1 MNSFEAKIYWQVP
14 NLSGIV
20 STITAISKIPLK
32 SGFFQNNEFPDV
44 KWELV
49 LQLDA
54 NDLDHIEVWLCQFG
68 PGFDEKVN
76 TEYTITAIKN
86 EARVEISKAT
96 ISVENQYRLGHRRID
111 SLRLLSLGDFRL
123 HCKVKTIRHTPIA
136 NLLSFYRTMLND
148 EKFADFTIKIVD
160 KNTNVVLDEIKAH
173 RNVLAQNEAFRSMM
187 GESGMVEAQQLELTI
202 NDFTPDCVRGML
214 EFFYT
219 GKVSTD
225 KLDKCA
231 EKIYEI
237 ADKYQILPLKYECE
251 LFMASNFMDTQRIL
265 RCRDVL
271 MRFPVPILK
280 EACLSYIRE
289 NSLNVLEAWL
299 RI

>member
-86 EARVEISKAT
+86 EA
-96 ISVENQYRLGHRRID
+96 H
-111 SLRLLSLGDFRL
+111 FRL

-251 LFMASNFMDTQRIL
+251 LFMASNFS
-265 RCRDVL
+265 
-271 MRFPVPILK
+271 K
-280 EACLSYIRE
+280 CLINYIFF
-289 NSLNVLEAWL
+289 
-299 RI
+299 